1 MVLALCG
8 ELRLEID
15 GVRRERELPGRLGR
29 VLLAY
34 LALNR
39 DRAVTRDELID
50 ALWPDEAPDNPGA
63 TLSTLLSALRRVLGP
78 NAIEGRGELR
88 LAAPGLWIDVE
99 EAARD
104 LARAR
109 AGEPGAGA
117 TCVEIVD
124 RGLLGELDTAWV
136 DERRRALDEDRLA
149 ALELLAREPDTAYE
163 ASRRL
168 VALAPYRESG
178 YALLMAALQAQGN
191 VAEAL
196 QTFERLRTLLRDEL
210 GTVPSP
216 ELRAAHARLLAP
228 TPTLPP
234 VLDRIAARP
243 FVGRADLVAVL
254 HERLA
259 RRDRRFVLLAGEPG
273 IGKTSLI
280 AAFACGAG
288 ATVLYG
294 RSDED
299 GLTPYGPFA
308 ELVAEAMDDS
318 VGHAFERYRLFEGV
332 VARLARLAP
341 LVLVCD
347 DLHWADRPTL
357 QLLRHLARAP
367 EPRSLLLV
375 GAYRPAEA
383 DAGLR
388 ELIADLRREHVYEE
402 LALGGLDEAEAG
414 ALLEGTP
421 PAVVRRLVELSGGNP
436 LFLDELRRAGGIE
449 VTEGIKAV
457 VLRRVAR
464 LGEAA
469 LEALTLAAVA
479 GQTFKSALLGDAGL
493 DVIDAALADG
503 LLVPG
508 GAPDRLAF
516 AHALI
521 RQALYE
527 HPSAPRRVHLHRLVA
542 ERLEALPGRDPA
554 ELSLHFFRARHLSG
568 PEPVIRYARE
578 AAAQAAAALAWEDEA
593 VQLERALAANPA
605 DVAERIE
612 LLLALGEALGRG
624 GLVAGRTAFAE
635 AARLARGRSPEQLA
649 RAAIG
654 YGGRYYEAGVLDAEL
669 IELLRE
675 ALAELGEG
683 ALRCRVL
690 ARLAEA
696 LHFAGE
702 LDVALRLSKEALAIA
717 RTLGDDGVLATA
729 LTARHIALL
738 HVSHVD
744 ARIALGREVLAV
756 ADRTH
761 DPGLELQALHGRI
774 FDRITRGELLGA
786 RHDLG
791 RMEAVARATREPL
804 YLHFAVGWTCVFEQ
818 FDGRLEEAE
827 RLALES
833 YELRRRLQTRDAEAV
848 LAAQLFM
855 IRRAQ
860 GRVGELGPAVL
871 DAVERHP
878 ALAVWRTAIPL
889 LHLAAGDAERARA
902 ALAAID
908 PAAIP
913 RDFFWLTAMTLLSE
927 ASAAVGAGELSGR
940 LYAALGG
947 YESRWVQIGYAAGD
961 GPVARSL
968 GLLAAARGETGKAR
982 EHLNRALALS
992 AGAPAFEVRARTD
1005 LSRLEEPAQR

>member
-29 VLLAY
+29 ILLAY

-78 NAIEGRGELR
+78 DAIRGRGELR
-88 LAAPGLWIDVE
+88 LVVPGLRVDVE
-99 EAARD
+99 QTED
-104 LARAR
+104 LEMLER
-109 AGEPGAGA
+109 ELLPGFDAPWA
-117 TCVEIVD
+117 
-124 RGLLGELDTAWV
+124 
-136 DERRRALDEDRLA
+136 DERRRELEVHRLA
-149 ALELLAREPDTAYE
+149 ALEVLAREPETAYE

-178 YALLMAALQAQGN
+178 YALLMAAQEAQGN

-210 GTVPSP
+210 GTVPSA
-216 ELRAAHARLLAP
+216 ELRAVHARLLAP
-228 TPTLPP
+228 TPALPP
-234 VLDRIAARP
+234 VLERIAARR
-243 FVGRADLVAVL
+243 FVGRAELLALL

-259 RRDRRFVLLAGEPG
+259 RRDRRFLLIAGEPG

-280 AAFACGAG
+280 AAFARGAG

-308 ELVAEAMDDS
+308 ELVAEAMDDA
-318 VGHAFERYRLFEGV
+318 VGNGFERYRLFEGV
-332 VARLARLAP
+332 VARLARLSP
-341 LVLVCD
+341 LVVACD

-383 DAGLR
+383 GPGLR

-402 LALGGLDEAEAG
+402 HALGGLDAGEAA
-414 ALLEGTP
+414 ALLEGMRP
-421 PAVVRRLVELSGGNP
+421 PLVRRLHELSGGNP

-464 LGEAA
+464 LGEPA

-479 GQTFKSALLGDAGL
+479 GETFTSALLGDAAL

-503 LLVPG
+503 LLVPAD
-508 GAPDRLAF
+508 APDRLAF

-521 RQALYE
+521 RQTLYE
-527 HPSAPRRVHLHRLVA
+527 SLSPPRRVHIHRLVA
-542 ERLEALPGRDPA
+542 ERLETLPRRDPA
-554 ELSLHFFRARHLSG
+554 ELAHHYFRARHLSG

-578 AAAQAAAALAWEDEA
+578 AAARASASLAWEDEA
-593 VQLERALAANPA
+593 AHLERALEAEPA
-605 DVAERIE
+605 EIAERIE
-612 LLLALGEALGRG
+612 LLLALGEARMKS
-624 GLVAGRTAFAE
+624 GLTAGRTAFAE
-635 AARLARGRSPEQLA
+635 AAKLARGRSPEQLA

-654 YGGRYYEAGVLDAEL
+654 YPGRYYEAGVIDAEL
-669 IELLRE
+669 IEMLRE
-675 ALAELGEG
+675 ALGGLDDG

-702 LDVALRLSKEALAIA
+702 LDAALRLSEEALAMA
-717 RTLGDDGVLATA
+717 RALGDDGVLATA
-729 LTARHIALL
+729 LTAREITLL
-738 HVSHVD
+738 FVAHVD
-744 ARIALGREVLAV
+744 ERIMLGREVLAL

-761 DPGLELQALHGRI
+761 DPGLELQALHARI
-774 FDRITRGELLGA
+774 FDRLTRGELLGA
-786 RHDLG
+786 RQDLA
-791 RMEAVARATREPL
+791 RMESVARVMREPL
-804 YLHFAVGWTCVFEQ
+804 YLHFAVGWTCVFAQ
-818 FDGRLEEAE
+818 FDGRLEDAE

-833 YELRRRLQTRDAEAV
+833 YELRRRLETRDAEAV

-860 GRVGELGPAVL
+860 GRVGELGQAVL
-871 DAVERHP
+871 DAIERHP

-889 LHLAAGDAERARA
+889 LHLAAGDDARARA

-908 PAAIP
+908 PDAIP

-927 ASAAVGAGELSGR
+927 ASAALAAPER
-940 LYAALGG
+940 LYEALLP
-947 YESRWVQIGYAAGD
+947 YESRWMQVGYAAGD

-968 GLLAAARGETGKAR
+968 GLLAAARGETERAR
-982 EHLNRALALS
+982 EHLARALALS
-992 AGAPAFEVRARTD
+992 AGAPAFEARARAD
-1005 LSRLEEPAQR
+1005 LSRLGEPAQR